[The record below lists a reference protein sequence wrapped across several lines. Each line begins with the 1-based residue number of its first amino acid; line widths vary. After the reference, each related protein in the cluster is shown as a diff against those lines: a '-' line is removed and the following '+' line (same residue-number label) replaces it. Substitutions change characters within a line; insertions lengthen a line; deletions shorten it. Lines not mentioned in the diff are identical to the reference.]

1 MSISP
6 PITRAPA
13 AVILFVAIALVQT
26 LSATAAAVAIR
37 PPSVFLAIDM
47 PATVTPPKARL
58 WHGRIDQAIADD
70 GFTDLQ
76 TMYNGTGRS
85 SGKKG
90 GPSAT
95 KGDKKLQGSKLLFQ
109 THERLGAVI
118 EMLEQFA
125 KDVNNPQVANRT
137 ELKRSAKKI
146 KTYAV
151 PMLKSSRSTEQ
162 LPSRRYPASPRSAVH
177 T

>member
-37 PPSVFLAIDM
+37 PPSLFLAIDM
-47 PATVTPPKARL
+47 PATVTPPKALL

-85 SGKKG
+85 S
-90 GPSAT
+90 
-95 KGDKKLQGSKLLFQ
+95 
-109 THERLGAVI
+109 
-118 EMLEQFA
+118 
-125 KDVNNPQVANRT
+125 
-137 ELKRSAKKI
+137 
-146 KTYAV
+146 
-151 PMLKSSRSTEQ
+151 
-162 LPSRRYPASPRSAVH
+162 
-177 T
+177 